1 VPRRSGFA
9 GALGDLDE
17 VLELLDAIAPRTDWV
32 TLVTDCEMEA
42 RRLIDADWPS
52 IEKVAQVLADSAE
65 GMLDDQKVRSR
76 VTPTPGVT

>member
-1 VPRRSGFA
+1 
-9 GALGDLDE
+9 
-17 VLELLDAIAPRTDWV
+17 
-32 TLVTDCEMEA
+32 MEA